1 MKSNFEVSLEA
12 VLTHEGFWANHPK
25 DPGGATM
32 QGVTLKTYSE
42 WLGRPASKEELR
54 KIPGEHLKT
63 IYKTRYWDAVR
74 ADELPAGV
82 DYVVF
87 DMAVNSGPGRAA
99 KILQRCVGA
108 IPDGAI
114 GPKTMALVNGIPE
127 KDIIL
132 KFSDGRKDFYKSLGT
147 FDTFGEGWLRRAKEC
162 EDKALTMIGD
172 K

>member
-1 MKSNFEVSLEA
+1 MKSNFEASLEA
-12 VLTHEGFWANHPK
+12 VLKHEGFWADHPK

-32 QGVTLKTYSE
+32 QGVTLKTYSD

-54 KIPGEHLKT
+54 NIPSEHLKT

-74 ADELPAGV
+74 ADELPVGL

-87 DMAVNSGPGRAA
+87 DMAVNSGPGRAV

-127 KDIIL
+127 KDIVV
-132 KFSDGRKDFYKSLGT
+132 KFSDGRKDFYKSLST
-147 FDTFGEGWLRRAKEC
+147 FDTFGKGWLRRTEEC

>member
-1 MKSNFEVSLEA
+1 MKQNFEAALVSTLK
-12 VLTHEGFWANHPK
+12 HEGFWANHPK

-32 QGVTLKTYSE
+32 QGVTLKTYSD

-99 KILQRCVGA
+99 KTLQMAVGVT
-108 IPDGAI
+108 PDGAI
-114 GPKTMALVNGIPE
+114 GPKTLAAVKAHDPAELIVTYQRNRENFLKAL
-127 KDIIL
+127 
-132 KFSDGRKDFYKSLGT
+132 ST
-147 FDTFGEGWLRRAKEC
+147 FPTFGDGWISRVDSVRE
-162 EDKALTMIGD
+162 KALGMV
-172 K
+172 